1 MPNMPYYPTQGGA
14 YTPGQGATAYKYPP
28 AAAGYSGY
36 EEQPG
41 AAYGA
46 AAGKQERL
54 GARGGEASQAAL
66 YGNQA
71 GYSQYQG
78 QFGQGHR

>member
-28 AAAGYSGY
+28 AAAGYGGY